1 MLPQIKIES
10 VPEQLRRL
18 TDEDLVAN
26 IQMLTRGERRM
37 TIGVL
42 HHLNEIEH
50 RRLFLELGY
59 GSLFDYCVRKLKYS
73 ASAAG
78 RRIQAARCIRHHPEV
93 LGLLGNRDL
102 SLSTIALIQPILTDA
117 NKKSILDRVRG
128 ASHRDVER
136 VVAEYRPPGRFRDRV
151 RPVRVATST
160 PVDIDAE
167 LFERECARNS
177 PAGWSHRIRTE
188 PKLFVQ
194 FLASEELMQ
203 KFEEARSLLSHRC
216 TDHSFAEVLDLLLT
230 DFIERHGPATRIQRR
245 DKRKGATSPDS
256 RRREC
261 NESQPRSRYISTEVR
276 DEVFIRDG
284 GRCSYAARDGTKCGS
299 QRSLQVDHIWPF
311 ALGGTNDMSN
321 LRLLCGAHNR
331 LAAEKALGERVMQQF
346 WPRE

>member
-1 MLPQIKIES
+1 MLPQIKIET
-10 VPEQLRRL
+10 VPEQLRKL
-18 TDEDLVAN
+18 DDDELIAN

-42 HHLNEIEH
+42 HHLNEIER
-50 RRLFLELGY
+50 RRLFLERGY

-93 LGLLGNRDL
+93 LGLLGNHQL
-102 SLSTIALIQPILTDA
+102 SLSTVFLIQPVLTEA
-117 NKKSILDRVRG
+117 NKQSVLERVRG
-128 ASHRDVER
+128 ASHREVER
-136 VVAEYRPPGRFRDRV
+136 VVAEYRPPVRFRDRV
-151 RPVRVATST
+151 RPVRVAASS
-160 PVDIDAE
+160 PVNIDAE
-167 LFERECARNS
+167 LFERECARTS
-177 PAGWSHRIRTE
+177 PAGWSHRVQTE
-188 PKLFVQ
+188 AKLFVQ

-203 KFEEARSLLSHRC
+203 KFEEARALLSHRC
-216 TDHSFAEVLDLLLT
+216 PDQSFAKILDLLLN
-230 DFIERHGPATRIQRR
+230 DFISRHSPAARVRR
-245 DKRKGATSPDS
+245 REVKKGATSPDS

-261 NESQPRSRYISTEVR
+261 NEHQPRARYISPEVR
-276 DEVFIRDG
+276 DEVFTRDG
-284 GRCSYAARDGTKCGS
+284 GRCSYVARDGTKCGS

-311 ALGGTNDMSN
+311 ALGGTNEVSN